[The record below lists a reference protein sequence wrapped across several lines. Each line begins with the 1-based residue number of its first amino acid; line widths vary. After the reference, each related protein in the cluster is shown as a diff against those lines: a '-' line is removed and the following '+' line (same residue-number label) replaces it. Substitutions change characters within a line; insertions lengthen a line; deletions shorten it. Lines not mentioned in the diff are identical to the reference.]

1 MEMPQKKEL
10 TPQLKKVLNFFYK
23 KRKRLKNMR
32 KRLKNFGNASEKK
45 DETIQ
50 LNRVFK
56 FFENRER
63 LKKKKK
69 HLN

>member
-1 MEMPQKKEL
+1 
-10 TPQLKKVLNFFYK
+10 
-23 KRKRLKNMR
+23 MR

-50 LNRVFK
+50 LNKVFK

-63 LKKKKK
+63 LKKKEETPQ
-69 HLN
+69 LNKLFKFFV

>member
-45 DETIQ
+45 MKQFT
-50 LNRVFK
+50 K
-56 FFENRER
+56 
-63 LKKKKK
+63 
-69 HLN
+69 